1 MHFVVNLAI
10 PVLVIFMMLVVGLA
24 LDLVDFQLVR
34 KMPLLATVVL
44 AAQTLAL
51 PLLAGIL
58 IHALH
63 PEPGL
68 AGGLILV
75 AASPIAAISS
85 YYSLLARGDAALA
98 VTLTACSS
106 ALALLTLPLV
116 AAAGFQVLVAQEVAI
131 ALPLGKTA
139 LQVLIGLVLPII
151 AGMTVRRF
159 APVWTQRHHRMLTR
173 SSLAALALL
182 VAYVVFDQAG
192 VIIRGAREL
201 ALAANLFTSAT
212 FGIGYA
218 LSWLLREGPAKRIA
232 ITIGFGIRNLSAAI
246 MIGATVLGRLDFV
259 AFGAMF
265 FLTQLVLTIPLIFVS
280 RRVMTTHSAPAN
292 DPQALSSS

>member
-24 LDLVDFQLVR
+24 LDLVDFQRVR

-75 AASPIAAISS
+75 AASPIAAISN

-159 APVWTQRHHRMLTR
+159 APVWAQRHHRMLTR

-201 ALAANLFTSAT
+201 ALAAILFTSAT

-218 LSWLLREGPAKRIA
+218 LSWLLREGGPAYRHHDRLRDSQSQCGDHDRRHGAGPPRLRRIRCHVLFDATRANHPADFRIA
-232 ITIGFGIRNLSAAI
+232 TRDDDA
-246 MIGATVLGRLDFV
+246 
-259 AFGAMF
+259 
-265 FLTQLVLTIPLIFVS
+265 
-280 RRVMTTHSAPAN
+280 
-292 DPQALSSS
+292 